1 MKLLVDHGAYG
12 NLGDTAMIEGVVL
25 RLKSILPEAEIFVV
39 DSQSLKTVIWDFP
52 GVFRQKEYN
61 EYIVKSFFMN
71 IFAGVPFF
79 RRYRNCWRKVSRKI
93 TLWSLGRFFPAGS
106 LSIANYSKTENKSIK
121 LSEFCE
127 QFDAL
132 HIVGGGNLT
141 DTFLEELFK
150 KSCLLLTFAEQ
161 DKPIVLTGQQIGPFK
176 SNILKKALCRVLRK
190 SNFVGLREPI
200 DSLSFCQKAHIDA
213 KQFEVMGDDSFG
225 LSPADD
231 ELILNLLDQY
241 GLKENEFL
249 AFNVRI
255 AFYALEQKRHL
266 QQIAVILDKIGIY
279 FQMPIVIVPIA
290 LNPGDSDIVSGKELA
305 KLVRSAQILVMENNN
320 LTPGLVKG
328 ILGKAFGV
336 VGVSYHFCT
345 FALSQGVPAVCI
357 HDGDYYLQKARGLCG
372 FWKDGRLALPLNE
385 TSTNQA
391 VNHIVQL
398 FEDGVFREKLS
409 LEAKKSKELWY
420 NIFDKQVKSYFS

>member
-1 MKLLVDHGAYG
+1 
-12 NLGDTAMIEGVVL
+12 
-25 RLKSILPEAEIFVV
+25 
-39 DSQSLKTVIWDFP
+39 
-52 GVFRQKEYN
+52 
-61 EYIVKSFFMN
+61 
-71 IFAGVPFF
+71 
-79 RRYRNCWRKVSRKI
+79 
-93 TLWSLGRFFPAGS
+93 
-106 LSIANYSKTENKSIK
+106 
-121 LSEFCE
+121 
-127 QFDAL
+127 
-132 HIVGGGNLT
+132 
-141 DTFLEELFK
+141 
-150 KSCLLLTFAEQ
+150 
-161 DKPIVLTGQQIGPFK
+161 
-176 SNILKKALCRVLRK
+176 
-190 SNFVGLREPI
+190 
-200 DSLSFCQKAHIDA
+200 
-213 KQFEVMGDDSFG
+213 
-225 LSPADD
+225 
-231 ELILNLLDQY
+231 
-241 GLKENEFL
+241 
-249 AFNVRI
+249 
-255 AFYALEQKRHL
+255 
-266 QQIAVILDKIGIY
+266 
-279 FQMPIVIVPIA
+279 MPIVIVPIA